1 MTFLPLPHV
10 FPFRFADALV
20 ASSGRAEG
28 RVRAV
33 VTANA
38 QASRGGPLAATL
50 YGELIAQ
57 AALLLEGGDADLGRK
72 GFLAGISDLVVT
84 RAAAPGDVLDVD
96 VTVAGRFG
104 DSVKFD
110 GRVSD
115 ASGVEF
121 ARGSIVVRQ
130 GRAA

>member
-1 MTFLPLPHV
+1 MTFQPLPHV

-33 VTANA
+33 VTAGA
-38 QASRGGPLAATL
+38 HASRGGPLPATL

-115 ASGVEF
+115 ASRAEV